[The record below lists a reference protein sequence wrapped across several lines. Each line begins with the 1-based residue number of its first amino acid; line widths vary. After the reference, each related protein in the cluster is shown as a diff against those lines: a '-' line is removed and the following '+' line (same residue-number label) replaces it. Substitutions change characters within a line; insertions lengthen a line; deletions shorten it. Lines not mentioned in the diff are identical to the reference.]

1 MNIEE
6 INGAI
11 KEIADT
17 FKIRNQQL
25 KLIEE
30 LGELTREISK
40 DIANGREI
48 SDETISEIADVNI
61 LINQILYLSSN
72 KDYNSKEK
80 LKEHIEYK
88 LQRTIQRINIG
99 YYKQEELREYEERF
113 KKIQRNENRTRNNR
127 R

>member
-11 KEIADT
+11 KEIADNFGLVT
-17 FKIRNQQL
+17 QQL

-40 DIANGREI
+40 DIANGRKI
-48 SDETISEIADVNI
+48 SDDTISEIADVNI

-88 LQRTIQRINIG
+88 LQRTLERINTG
-99 YYKQEELREYEERF
+99 YYK
-113 KKIQRNENRTRNNR
+113 
-127 R
+127 

>member
-11 KEIADT
+11 KEIADNFGLVT
-17 FKIRNQQL
+17 QQL

-30 LGELTREISK
+30 LGELTKEISK

-48 SDETISEIADVNI
+48 SDETTSEIADVNI

-88 LQRTIQRINIG
+88 LQRTLRRIEEG
-99 YYKQEELREYEERF
+99 YYEK
-113 KKIQRNENRTRNNR
+113 
-127 R
+127 

>member
-11 KEIADT
+11 KEIADNFGLVT
-17 FKIRNQQL
+17 QQL

-40 DIANGREI
+40 DIANGRKI
-48 SDETISEIADVNI
+48 SDDTISEITDVNI

-99 YYKQEELREYEERF
+99 YYK
-113 KKIQRNENRTRNNR
+113 
-127 R
+127 

>member
-1 MNIEE
+1 MNTEE

-40 DIANGREI
+40 DIANGRKI
-48 SDETISEIADVNI
+48 SDDTISEITDVNI

-88 LQRTIQRINIG
+88 LQRTLKRIEEG
-99 YYKQEELREYEERF
+99 YYEK
-113 KKIQRNENRTRNNR
+113 
-127 R
+127 

>member
-11 KEIADT
+11 KEIADNFGLVT
-17 FKIRNQQL
+17 QQL

-88 LQRTIQRINIG
+88 LQRTLKRIEEG
-99 YYKQEELREYEERF
+99 YYEK
-113 KKIQRNENRTRNNR
+113 
-127 R
+127 

>member
-17 FKIRNQQL
+17 FKIRNQ
-25 KLIEE
+25 LIEE
-30 LGELTREISK
+30 LGELTKEISK
-40 DIANGREI
+40 DIANRREI
-48 SDETISEIADVNI
+48 SDDTISEIADVNI

-80 LKEHIEYK
+80 LKEQLEYK

-99 YYKQEELREYEERF
+99 YYK
-113 KKIQRNENRTRNNR
+113 
-127 R
+127 

>member
-11 KEIADT
+11 RTIADN
-17 FKIRNQQL
+17 FKNPSQQL

-48 SDETISEIADVNI
+48 SDDTISEIADVNI
-61 LINQILYLSSN
+61 LINQILHLSSN

-88 LQRTIQRINIG
+88 LQRTLKRIEEG
-99 YYKQEELREYEERF
+99 YYEK
-113 KKIQRNENRTRNNR
+113 
-127 R
+127 

>member
-72 KDYNSKEK
+72 KDYNSKEN

-88 LQRTIQRINIG
+88 LQRTIQRINTG
-99 YYKQEELREYEERF
+99 YYK
-113 KKIQRNENRTRNNR
+113 
-127 R
+127 

>member
-11 KEIADT
+11 KEIADNFGLVT
-17 FKIRNQQL
+17 QQL

-88 LQRTIQRINIG
+88 LQRTLERIEEG
-99 YYKQEELREYEERF
+99 YY
-113 KKIQRNENRTRNNR
+113 ENN
-127 R
+127 

>member
-11 KEIADT
+11 KEIADNFGLVT
-17 FKIRNQQL
+17 QQL

-40 DIANGREI
+40 DIANGRKI
-48 SDETISEIADVNI
+48 SDDTISEIADVNI

-88 LQRTIQRINIG
+88 LQRTLKRIEEG
-99 YYKQEELREYEERF
+99 YYEK
-113 KKIQRNENRTRNNR
+113 
-127 R
+127 

>member
-11 KEIADT
+11 KEIADNFGLVT
-17 FKIRNQQL
+17 QQL

-40 DIANGREI
+40 DIANGRKI
-48 SDETISEIADVNI
+48 SDDTISEIADVNI

-88 LQRTIQRINIG
+88 LQRTLKRIEEG
-99 YYKQEELREYEERF
+99 YYK
-113 KKIQRNENRTRNNR
+113 
-127 R
+127 

>member
-6 INGAI
+6 INRAI

-40 DIANGREI
+40 DIANGRKI
-48 SDETISEIADVNI
+48 SDDTISEITDVNI

-88 LQRTIQRINIG
+88 LQRTLKRIEEG
-99 YYKQEELREYEERF
+99 YYEK
-113 KKIQRNENRTRNNR
+113 
-127 R
+127 

>member
-11 KEIADT
+11 KEIADNFGLVT
-17 FKIRNQQL
+17 QQL

-30 LGELTREISK
+30 LGELT
-40 DIANGREI
+40 REI

-99 YYKQEELREYEERF
+99 YYK
-113 KKIQRNENRTRNNR
+113 
-127 R
+127 

>member
-11 KEIADT
+11 KEIADNFGLVT
-17 FKIRNQQL
+17 QQL

-80 LKEHIEYK
+80 IKEHIEYK
-88 LQRTIQRINIG
+88 LQRTIQRINTG
-99 YYKQEELREYEERF
+99 YYK
-113 KKIQRNENRTRNNR
+113 
-127 R
+127 

>member
-11 KEIADT
+11 RTIADT

-61 LINQILYLSSN
+61 LINQILYLAGEESA
-72 KDYNSKEK
+72 E
-80 LKEHIEYK
+80 LAREQLEYK
-88 LQRTIQRINIG
+88 LQRTLKRIEEG
-99 YYKQEELREYEERF
+99 YYK
-113 KKIQRNENRTRNNR
+113 
-127 R
+127 